1 MTAENSASEQNVVVA
16 EGLSKVYRRGSES
29 VPALRDATFSI
40 RRGEIVSVV
49 GQSGSGKTT
58 LVNILGCLD
67 NPTSGR
73 LVVNGSEIFSPG
85 APPLSERRLTLFRR
99 RLFGYVFQKF
109 FLIPT
114 LTVRENILLP
124 SVFDR
129 GLEIGEERLRAT
141 MELLGVAHRA
151 DHLPAELSGGEMQR
165 VAVARALVADPQ
177 VLIADEPTG
186 NLDSRRAEEIKNLF
200 VELNR
205 SRGITIILVTHNP
218 DFARVADTVL
228 EISDGRVSRA

>member
-1 MTAENSASEQNVVVA
+1 MTQEIPSRDQEKNSMNAENSAYERDVIVA
-16 EGLSKVYRRGSES
+16 EGLSKIYRRGSES
-29 VPALRDATFSI
+29 VPALTDATFAI

-49 GQSGSGKTT
+49 GRSGSGKTT

-73 LVVNGSEIFSPG
+73 LVVNGAEIFSPG
-85 APPLSERRLTLFRR
+85 APPLSEKRLTLFRR

-129 GLEIGEERLRAT
+129 GLEIDEARLRAT
-141 MELLGVAHRA
+141 MELLGVAH
-151 DHLPAELSGGEMQR
+151 
-165 VAVARALVADPQ
+165 RALVADPQ